1 MSRAAG
7 IQPESRAPAGGEGVE
22 ANARLTASTAVAL
35 LLLLAAEG
43 VTVLRV
49 RSLLTPHVFIGVLLI
64 PPVLLK
70 IGSTVYRF
78 ARYYTGSPAYR
89 RKGPPAWLLRVL
101 GPGVVILTLVV
112 LGTGLALLYAGA
124 SWHQRL
130 LTAHKVSFVLWFLVM
145 TVHVLGHLPE
155 TARLGLTDWVGRA
168 RRWGPGTGLR
178 RAAVLA
184 SVGVGVAAGALVVG
198 QVSAYLASTGFGFGG

>member
-1 MSRAAG
+1 VSRSAG
-7 IQPESRAPAGGEGVE
+7 IQADSGVPAGDQGVQ

-49 RSLLTPHVFIGVLLI
+49 RSLLTPHVFIGVLLV

-78 ARYYTGSPAYR
+78 LRYYTGSPAYR
-89 RKGPPAWLLRVL
+89 RKGPPAWPLRVL
-101 GPGVVILTLVV
+101 GPAVVTLTLVV
-112 LGTGLALLYAGA
+112 LGTGIALLYVGA
-124 SWHQRL
+124 DWHQRL

-145 TVHVLGHLPE
+145 TVHVLGHLPD
-155 TARLGLTDWVGRA
+155 TARLGLTDWAGRA
-168 RRWGPGTGLR
+168 RRWGPGTNLR
-178 RAAVLA
+178 RAAVIA
-184 SVGVGVAAGALVVG
+184 SVGVGVAVGALVVG
-198 QVSAYLASTGFGFGG
+198 QVSAYLASTGFGVGG

>member
-1 MSRAAG
+1 MD
-7 IQPESRAPAGGEGVE
+7 

-49 RSLLTPHVFIGVLLI
+49 RSLLTPHVFIGVLLV

-70 IGSTVYRF
+70 IGTTVYRF
-78 ARYYTGSPAYR
+78 LRYYMGAPAYR
-89 RKGPPAWLLRVL
+89 RKGPPPWLLRVL
-101 GPGVVILTLVV
+101 GPAVVTLTLVV
-112 LGTGLALLYAGA
+112 LGTGIALLYVGAG
-124 SWHQRL
+124 WHQGL
-130 LTAHKVSFVLWFLVM
+130 LTAHKLSFVAWFVVM

-155 TARLGLTDWVGRA
+155 TARLGLADWVGRA
-168 RRWGPGTGLR
+168 RRWGPGTNLR

-184 SVGVGVAAGALVVG
+184 SVAAGTAAGVLVVG
-198 QVSAYLASTGFGFGG
+198 QVSAYLASTGVGFGG